1 MIRFSSIPFRS
12 VPFRFVSFR
21 EPTNAR
27 LGERRRDR
35 FDSIRFG
42 SIRFDS
48 VPPYPRIRTRSID
61 HEPRVRPVP
70 LDSHRPGARDTIPP
84 RGRDPS
90 SISSRR
96 CARATRMKRMNE

>member
-12 VPFRFVSFR
+12 VSFRFENDRRTRVSASDVG
-21 EPTNAR
+21 T
-27 LGERRRDR
+27 D
-35 FDSIRFG
+35 

-70 LDSHRPGARDTIPP
+70 LDRHRPGARDTVPYPRADAIP
-84 RGRDPS
+84 
-90 SISSRR
+90 RR
-96 CARATRMKRMNE
+96 FRLGAARARRE

>member
-12 VPFRFVSFR
+12 VPFRFEN

-35 FDSIRFG
+35 FDSIRF
-42 SIRFDS
+42 DS

-61 HEPRVRPVP
+61 REPRVRPVP
-70 LDSHRPGARDTIPP
+70 LDRHRPSARDTVPP
-84 RGRDPS
+84 RVRRPS

-96 CARATRMKRMNE
+96 RARMN